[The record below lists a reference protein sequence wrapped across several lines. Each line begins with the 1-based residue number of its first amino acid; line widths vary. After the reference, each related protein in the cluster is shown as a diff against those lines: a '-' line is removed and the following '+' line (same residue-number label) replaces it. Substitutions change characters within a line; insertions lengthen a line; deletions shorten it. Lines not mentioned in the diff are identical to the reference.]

1 MSTAVTSLISLV
13 VMLVIAFTALGSV
26 FTVMDATGDTL
37 TAQNERTHIVLRS
50 DVAASAAAT
59 STRLDGHS
67 DVDVTLAN
75 QGDLSY
81 ALFSRWDVTAHYTH
95 IDGTNESVWAPYTTT
110 LADDSWIVQQIYL
123 DAAAS
128 TAEVLEPG
136 LLNPEEEAL
145 FRIRLA
151 PPAEPGT
158 TGWITVTPP
167 EGPPT
172 NISFTN
178 PTSLYVLDIADRAV
192 YLYHAEGTY
201 QGSYALDPGSDTARG
216 ITVDTRR
223 FFVVDMKDDEAYRY
237 APGFVLAGT
246 WGLESTNK
254 DSSGITT
261 NGVNVWIADE
271 KGDSVYKYDM
281 DGTFISE
288 SALAAANSDAK
299 GIATDGNYIWVVDS
313 DGGSAYKYD
322 MAFGFIAV
330 LSLAV
335 DNTNARG
342 ITTNGTCIWMV
353 DDDRDSVFTYDMDM
367 NFLSEFALVAPNA
380 NPTGLT
386 VAPR

>member
-37 TAQNERTHIVLRS
+37 AAQNERTHIVLRS

-81 ALFSRWDVTAHYTH
+81 ALFSKWDVTAHYTH

-178 PTSLYVLDIADRAV
+178 PTSLYVVDDDDQMV
-192 YLYHAEGTY
+192 YLYHPQGTF
-201 QGSYALDPGSDTARG
+201 QGSYALDTQNGSPRG
-216 ITVDTRR
+216 ITTHTRT
-223 FFVVDMKDDEAYRY
+223 FYVADAGDEETYEY
-237 APGFVLAGT
+237 LAGFSLLGSWSQT
-246 WGLESTNK
+246 SGNT
-254 DSSGITT
+254 SSEGITT
-261 NGVNVWIADE
+261 DGSSSWVVDGGDDSVYKYDLDGGFISETPLRAGNRAATGITTDGTFIWVTDS
-271 KGDSVYKYDM
+271 GDDSVYKYDM
-281 DGTFISE
+281 NLAFISE
-288 SALAAANSDAK
+288 LPLAA
-299 GIATDGNYIWVVDS
+299 GNTS
-313 DGGSAYKYD
+313 PA
-322 MAFGFIAV
+322 
-330 LSLAV
+330 
-335 DNTNARG
+335 G
-342 ITTNGTCIWMV
+342 ITTNGTRIWVV
-353 DDDRDSVFTYDMDM
+353 DGIDLSIYAYDMDM
-367 NFLSEFALVAPNA
+367 NFVSEFALVAA
-380 NPTGLT
+380 NTDPTGIT

>member
-37 TAQNERTHIVLRS
+37 TVQNERTHVVLRS
-50 DVAASAAAT
+50 DVVASAAAT

-67 DVDVTLAN
+67 DVDATLAN
-75 QGDLSY
+75 RGDLTY
-81 ALFSRWDVTAHYTH
+81 ALFSKWDVAAHYTH
-95 IDGTNESVWAPYTTT
+95 IGGANESVWAPYATT

-145 FRIRLA
+145 IRIRLA

-178 PTSLYVLDIADRAV
+178 PTSLYVLDIDDRTV
-192 YLYHAEGTY
+192 YLYDREGTY

-246 WGLESTNK
+246 WAVEADNK

-261 NGVNVWIADE
+261 DGLNVWVVDE
-271 KGDSVYKYDM
+271 KDDSAYKYDL
-281 DGTFISE
+281 DGAFISE

-299 GIATDGNYIWVVDS
+299 GITTDGSYIWVVD
-313 DGGSAYKYD
+313 DEDDSAYKYD

-335 DNTNARG
+335 DNANARG
-342 ITTNGTCIWMV
+342 ITTNGTCIWVV
-353 DDDRDSVFTYDMDM
+353 DDDRDSIFAYDMDM
-367 NFLSEFALVAPNA
+367 NFVSEFALVAPNA
-380 NPTGLT
+380 DPTGLT